1 MFRRDSMIL
10 EAHEMAKS
18 LNLPL
23 HVCYIAYVAF
33 YIWSVLRINNFFFDQ
48 NFSFLDN
55 FFAIPL
61 IVSSINKL
69 IEIVQIVVIDNL
81 HFESFH
87 KKTHQNDRHY
97 HKPGKRGMLSEINGH
112 ETVSKI

>member
-1 MFRRDSMIL
+1 MSYWGDCLKFTS
-10 EAHEMAKS
+10 E
-18 LNLPL
+18 
-23 HVCYIAYVAF
+23 CF
-33 YIWSVLRINNFFFDQ
+33 FFFDQ

-55 FFAIPL
+55 FCAIPL

-87 KKTHQNDRHY
+87 KKLTKMTDTITNQVKEEFYQR
-97 HKPGKRGMLSEINGH
+97 
-112 ETVSKI
+112 

>member
-1 MFRRDSMIL
+1 MYVSVIL
-10 EAHEMAKS
+10 HM
-18 LNLPL
+18 
-23 HVCYIAYVAF
+23 V
-33 YIWSVLRINNFFFDQ
+33 RITYELFFFDQ

-55 FFAIPL
+55 FCAIPL

-87 KKTHQNDRHY
+87 KK
-97 HKPGKRGMLSEINGH
+97 RGTLSEIGGRERKGTAINSLPH
-112 ETVSKI
+112 FLTLMSNLF